1 MKSFRYRILNTLAFR
16 IIFPVVATVMVM
28 GFVLYLFVLS
38 SISDFADKTI
48 KDAFLDMARE
58 IYSVCD
64 RGINELLVAGSATDE
79 KAIRIKKAVT
89 IGMIED
95 LLKQYNFEGTITGEN
110 NQELLSCCL
119 LPDHQ
124 NAVKKVAKTNS
135 VVSLIHEG
143 KKYYVYQMR
152 FDPWEWH
159 ILFIRNAGEYSFLI
173 NKVRYAYMATG
184 SVLFITTLALLYYLN
199 RFIKFPLIS
208 ITDPV
213 RRGEQPDYKGI
224 YEFEYLS
231 DTIRHMMVEKEKL
244 MEQIIQE
251 RKLKGINVLASGV
264 AHNFNN
270 ILVGVLGYI
279 SLARMKL
286 QNAKE
291 AGKPVQGEFMDEIL
305 DQLERAGASADKAGN
320 LARELS
326 VFSKKMAREGSCFAP
341 VNINTIISE
350 LNELLLNTFPRN
362 IKIDVSLTGDNPLI
376 EGDASQLEQAF
387 LNICVNS
394 RDAMPGGGKLTIET
408 SLVSITDKDTG
419 YPYIKPGDYAIIKI
433 FDTGKGIDKET
444 MVHIFEPFFTTKP
457 VDKGT
462 GLGLATV
469 YTTIRAHHGHVRADS
484 NPGEGSAFTII
495 LPVLKQL

>member
-1 MKSFRYRILNTLAFR
+1 MKEFRHRLFNSLAFR

-48 KDAFLDMARE
+48 KDAFLDVSHE

-64 RGINELLVAGSATDE
+64 RGLNELIAAGSTTDE
-79 KAIRIKKAVT
+79 KAVRIKKALT

-95 LLKQYNFEGTITGEN
+95 ILKQYNFEGSIIGGN
-110 NQELLSCCL
+110 NEELLSCCL
-119 LPDHQ
+119 LPDLQ
-124 NAVKKVAKTNS
+124 QAVKKAAKT
-135 VVSLIHEG
+135 SLVESLEHEG

-152 FDPWEWH
+152 FEPWEWH
-159 ILFIRNAGEYSFLI
+159 ILFVRSAGEYSFLI

-184 SVLFITTLALLYYLN
+184 GVLLMTTLALLYYLN
-199 RFIKFPLIS
+199 RFIKFPLVS
-208 ITDPV
+208 ITGPV
-213 RRGEQPDYKGI
+213 RRGELPEYRGI

-231 DTIRHMMVEKEKL
+231 DTIGHMMVEKEKL

-279 SLARMKL
+279 SLAKMKL
-286 QNAKE
+286 QE
-291 AGKPVQGEFMDEIL
+291 ARTTGRPVQGEFVDEML
-305 DQLERAGASADKAGN
+305 DHLEHAEASADKAGS

-326 VFSKKMAREGSCFAP
+326 VFSKKIAREGGALAP
-341 VNINTIISE
+341 VSINAIVSE
-350 LNELLLNTFPRN
+350 LKELLLNTFPKN
-362 IKIDVSLTGDNPLI
+362 IEIAVSLADDLLI
-376 EGDASQLEQAF
+376 EGDPSQLEQAL
-387 LNICVNS
+387 LNVCVNS
-394 RDAMPGGGKLTIET
+394 RDAMPEGGKLTIET
-408 SLVSITDKDTG
+408 ALVNLSDKDTG
-419 YPYIKPGDYAIIKI
+419 YPYIKPGAYATVKI

-469 YTTIRAHHGHVRADS
+469 YTTIRAHHGHVRAES
-484 NPGEGSAFTII
+484 SPGKGTSFTIF
-495 LPVLKQL
+495 LPVLKQT

>member
-1 MKSFRYRILNTLAFR
+1 MKEFRYRILNSLAFR

-38 SISDFADKTI
+38 SISDFAYKTI
-48 KDAFLDMARE
+48 KDAFLDMSRE

-64 RGINELLVAGSATDE
+64 RGLNELLVAGAATDE
-79 KAIRIKKAVT
+79 KAIRIKKALT

-95 LLKQYNFEGTITGEN
+95 LLKQYNFEGSITGEN
-110 NQELLSCCL
+110 NEELLSCCF
-119 LPDHQ
+119 LPDLQ
-124 NAVKKVAKTNS
+124 KAVKKVAKTSS
-135 VVSLIHEG
+135 VESLVHQG

-152 FDPWEWH
+152 FDPWEWP
-159 ILFIRNAGEYSFLI
+159 ILFVRSAGEYSFLI

-184 SVLFITTLALLYYLN
+184 SVLLITTLALLYYLN
-199 RFIKFPLIS
+199 RFIKFPLNS
-208 ITDPV
+208 ITEPV
-213 RRGEQPDYKGI
+213 KRGELPEYRGI

-231 DTIRHMMVEKEKL
+231 DTIGHMMVEKEKL

-286 QNAKE
+286 QNAKA
-291 AGKPVQGEFMDEIL
+291 AGKPVQGEFVDEIL
-305 DQLERAGASADKAGN
+305 DNLERAGASADKAGS

-326 VFSKKMAREGSCFAP
+326 VFSKKMAREGSHFAS
-341 VNINTIISE
+341 VSINTIIAE
-350 LNELLLNTFPRN
+350 LNELLLNTFPKN
-362 IKIDVSLTGDNPLI
+362 IEIVVSLTDEDPLI
-376 EGDASQLEQAF
+376 EGDPSQLEQAL
-387 LNICVNS
+387 LNVCVNS
-394 RDAMPGGGKLTIET
+394 RDAMSDGGKLTIET
-408 SLVSITDKDTG
+408 SLASIANKDPI
-419 YPYIKPGDYAIIKI
+419 YPYIQPGDYAVVKI
-433 FDTGKGIDKET
+433 FDTGKGIDNET

-469 YTTIRAHHGHVRADS
+469 YTTIRAHHGHVRVES
-484 NPGEGSAFTII
+484 NPGEGSAFTIL
-495 LPVLKQL
+495 LPVLKQS